1 MGNYGNYGK
10 MNTWSNSAIICF
22 PEQDDPILACST
34 PVPSFADTQYLS
46 LGTPDI
52 IRSESSPRE
61 PAHRISVSHDDGR
74 QRIDERAAF
83 IESPHHETET
93 NQPSSVVR
101 RASSFKRKD
110 APRRLQSPKHE
121 RHKNLESPKSPRDLE
136 KGSSSSLTNG
146 SVVRR
151 QNSMSKRPRTF
162 HPDLFDSIE
171 STVAPLSPTELL
183 QPPKSPRRKTL
194 AGTFSRMFG
203 KEKDKES
210 SGKIRSS
217 GFWKKFLQRFE

>member
-1 MGNYGNYGK
+1 M
-10 MNTWSNSAIICF
+10 
-22 PEQDDPILACST
+22 ACST
-34 PVPSFADTQYLS
+34 PVPPSFADTQYLS
-46 LGTPDI
+46 LGTPDTI
-52 IRSESSPRE
+52 CSESSPRD
-61 PAHRISVSHDDGR
+61 PAHRISVSHDDVR
-74 QRIDERAAF
+74 QRKDERAAF
-83 IESPHHETET
+83 TESPYPEKEAK
-93 NQPSSVVR
+93 QPSPVVR

-121 RHKNLESPKSPRDLE
+121 RHKNLESPKSPKDLE

-171 STVAPLSPTELL
+171 STAPPMSPTEVS

-210 SGKIRSS
+210 SGKN
-217 GFWKKFLQRFE
+217 